1 LFRWRRVGAAA
12 EGGRFQYIPDDHEDY
27 RSATEAG
34 VVSVVPMAPGDY
46 EVFAIEILFEV
57 GLSKTTYRPRVPVVI
72 PFTLRAGEVVYL
84 GNFQANRLTGSGL
97 LGIGV
102 PAGAVFVV
110 EDRESADLAIARR
123 VDSRLGTKVTNL
135 TSAVLGIG
143 HPNLVARRSGP

>member
-1 LFRWRRVGAAA
+1 
-12 EGGRFQYIPDDHEDY
+12 
-27 RSATEAG
+27 
-34 VVSVVPMAPGDY
+34 
-46 EVFAIEILFEV
+46 
-57 GLSKTTYRPRVPVVI
+57 LSKTTYRPRVPVVI